1 MSVTSGINPI
11 TVGKNKIIYTG
22 TKVTPT
28 KDSNGNKSFKIDIIQ
43 YDDAHGAGG
52 RTIGTRDANNPEIVK
67 FNDNLSDDLF
77 TDANATEK
85 IKETSQQQVTNVQK
99 DVATTAA
106 DKKALNQ
113 ANAQPNKAQ
122 GDGDGEEGD
131 NQKPATKTS
140 LKDAVSSL
148 SQASAESA
156 VGTKNSGFG
165 VHVYPATLRQDNSG
179 QDYLKFDMMK
189 HVPTPLNTETFAIAD
204 RDSNRESIGTV
215 VLPVPAGIQD
225 GVSVGWSQDSL
236 TPLQLAKAN
245 VALEAITG
253 GVEAGIDELSAQV
266 SKVAGGSGEVGSALA
281 ATIAGMASGAGSLLT
296 RATGAV
302 MNPNMELLF
311 TGPNL
316 RTFSFQFLLA
326 PRNDKEAK
334 TVIKILRF
342 FKQGMS
348 PIRSKSRLFLKTP
361 HTFRL
366 SYRNSRGKQHKYLNK
381 FKECALQSFGVNY
394 APNGSYSTYDDGIM
408 TAYQMSMT
416 YSELTPIYNDDYGEA
431 FPAEVGF

>member
-43 YDDAHGAGG
+43 YDNGKGDNG
-52 RTIGTRDANNPEIVK
+52 RTIGTRDPNNPKIVK

-113 ANAQPNKAQ
+113 ANAQPNKAE
-122 GDGDGEEGD
+122 GDGSGEEGD
-131 NQKPATKTS
+131 NQQPATKTS

-189 HVPTPLNTETFAIAD
+189 HVPTALNTETFAIGD